1 MANTPLTE
9 ADELVLEDVR
19 AWRLWLDTHE
29 DTSDGV
35 WLRLAKKGVTT
46 PTSLSYAEAL
56 DEALCSGW
64 IDGQLRS
71 RDDTTFHRRFT
82 PRRPRS
88 MWSARNVEHITR
100 LRSEARMRPRGELE
114 VTRARGD
121 GRWERAYA
129 GSATAQV
136 PEDLAAALA
145 LDPAAKH
152 RFDSRTRAERYS
164 ALHGL
169 MVAASPATRARRL
182 ARILAELQGDPDRNA
197 PGNVS
202 EQVPG
207 AN

>member
-71 RDDTTFHRRFT
+71 RDDTT
-82 PRRPRS
+82 
-88 MWSARNVEHITR
+88 
-100 LRSEARMRPRGELE
+100 
-114 VTRARGD
+114 
-121 GRWERAYA
+121 
-129 GSATAQV
+129 
-136 PEDLAAALA
+136 LAAFNVVCAKRRTHHPVAL
-145 LDPAAKH
+145 
-152 RFDSRTRAERYS
+152 
-164 ALHGL
+164 
-169 MVAASPATRARRL
+169 
-182 ARILAELQGDPDRNA
+182 
-197 PGNVS
+197 
-202 EQVPG
+202 
-207 AN
+207 